1 MDIPPPPSPLEFA
14 LASLFAFVLFT
25 GAMIG
30 AARLRR
36 ATSRPRV
43 VGAATL
49 MFVAAAAGCLLF
61 GLSLVHPHHHHEV
74 AWTSDHDL
82 NYWIDAAIGVLF
94 WVAFVVVYVKAWRR
108 S

>member
-14 LASLFAFVLFT
+14 LTALFAFVLFT

-43 VGAATL
+43 VGAAG
-49 MFVAAAAGCLLF
+49 FIFAAAAAGCLLF
-61 GLSLVHPHHHHEV
+61 GLSLVYPHQHHEV
-74 AWTSDHDL
+74 DWTSDYDL
-82 NYWIDAAIGVLF
+82 NYWVDAAIGLF
-94 WVAFVVVYVKAWRR
+94 FWAAFVVTYVKTWRR
-108 S
+108 P